1 MKFNVQVIINGE
13 YEFIK
18 ELTIEQ
24 IKELQKA
31 LKKFE

>member
-24 IKELQKA
+24 IKELQKT